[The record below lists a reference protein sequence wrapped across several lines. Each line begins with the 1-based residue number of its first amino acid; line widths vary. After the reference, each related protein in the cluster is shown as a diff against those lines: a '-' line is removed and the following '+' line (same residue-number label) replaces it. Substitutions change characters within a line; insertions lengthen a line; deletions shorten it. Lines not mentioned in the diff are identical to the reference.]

1 MQVNGVKRK
10 VRRSYSAQ
18 FKAQVV
24 GRCVVE
30 PVSRVA
36 LGHGIN
42 PVTVHRWIRE
52 AGAQRAGDANSARAQ
67 AERFVPVALPHTAS
81 ALMSPPTWQTPA
93 QAPRHMERQPEHQ
106 PEHSPEHLHMEFAL
120 AGQAVRVSWPVA
132 AAGQAA
138 AWLRELLR

>member
-1 MQVNGVKRK
+1 MEVNGVKRK
-10 VRRSYSAQ
+10 VRRSFSAQ

-24 GRCVVE
+24 GRCLVE
-30 PVSRVA
+30 SVSAVA

-52 AGAQRAGDANSARAQ
+52 AGARRAGDANPARAQ

-81 ALMSPPTWQTPA
+81 ALMSPPTWRTPA
-93 QAPRHMERQPEHQ
+93 QAPLHMERQPER
-106 PEHSPEHLHMEFAL
+106 SPEHLHMEFAL